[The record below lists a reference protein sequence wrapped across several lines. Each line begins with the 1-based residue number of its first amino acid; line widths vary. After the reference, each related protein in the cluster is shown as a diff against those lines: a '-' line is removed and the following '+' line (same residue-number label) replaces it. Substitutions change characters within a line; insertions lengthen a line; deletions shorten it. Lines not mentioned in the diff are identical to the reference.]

1 MSFPRLHFLILMMLI
16 VMMTSASTSH
26 EALTAF
32 SYHKDPHVN
41 QFFVNARNIIESE
54 AKKRPRNERILGT
67 KLEDTF
73 VQFVNTSLHVINFV
87 TDKFQDLDFERM
99 SLRRIFNVEDEGRA
113 VLLES
118 VTTILLGKYK
128 YLQP

>member
-1 MSFPRLHFLILMMLI
+1 MLSVI
-16 VMMTSASTSH
+16 SRFCNSH
-26 EALTAF
+26 NLVSSCVLAGCSLEE
-32 SYHKDPHVN
+32 V
-41 QFFVNARNIIESE
+41 
-54 AKKRPRNERILGT
+54 RNERILGT

-99 SLRRIFNVEDEGRA
+99 SLRRIFNVEDERRA